1 MIINLLILCHGKYGQ
16 SEYKKAFERRIQY
29 IRWYYITLKLNY
41 SHKNK
46 EEWKQEFYSRLC
58 CIFKVNNW
66 VSWSVVLKQKAQI

>member
-1 MIINLLILCHGKYGQ
+1 MEKTDNQNTGKPLKA
-16 SEYKKAFERRIQY
+16 EYSIFDG
-29 IRWYYITLKLNY
+29 ITLKLNY

-58 CIFKVNNW
+58 CIFKVKNW